1 MRAFSTILTL
11 AGILALVGLTAAC
24 AGPQSDQQTAADRV
38 EQETASA
45 APPGS
50 TPVPASASP
59 ESRPAKTDT
68 ETVTPDRAGR
78 IKFMYENVYFKR
90 GSTHLDQAAKRLLDK
105 KARWLE
111 AHPDVKVVIEGHTD
125 DRGSKEDN
133 LALGDRRSGAV
144 KSHLMKKG
152 IARERL
158 IAISYGKEKPAV
170 AGRTEK
176 DRAKNRRA
184 HFAIEER

>member
-1 MRAFSTILTL
+1 MRAFSVALTL

-24 AGPQSDQQTAADRV
+24 AGSQPGQQTATDRV
-38 EQETASA
+38 AEEAIPA
-45 APPGS
+45 A
-50 TPVPASASP
+50 TP

-68 ETVTPDRAGR
+68 GTVTPDRAGR
-78 IKFMYENVYFKR
+78 IKFMYEDVYFKR
-90 GSTHLDQAAKRLLDK
+90 RIIRLDQAAKRLLDK

-125 DRGSKEDN
+125 DRGSKEYN

-144 KSHLMKKG
+144 KSYLMKKG

-176 DRAKNRRA
+176 DRAKNRRV
-184 HFAIEER
+184 HFVIEER

>member
-1 MRAFSTILTL
+1 MRPFSVPLTL
-11 AGILALVGLTAAC
+11 AGILALVGLIAAC
-24 AGPQSDQQTAADRV
+24 AGPQPGHQTGAVKVAEEAIPAATP
-38 EQETASA
+38 QSPP
-45 APPGS
+45 AP
-50 TPVPASASP
+50 ASP

-68 ETVTPDRAGR
+68 KTATPDRAAR
-78 IKFMYENVYFKR
+78 IKFMYEDVYFKR
-90 GSTHLDQAAKRLLDK
+90 GSIRLDQAAKRLLDK
-105 KARWLE
+105 KAQWLE
-111 AHPDVKVVIEGHTD
+111 AHPDAKVVIEGHTD
-125 DRGSKEDN
+125 DKGSKEYN

-144 KSHLMKKG
+144 KSYLMKKG

-184 HFAIEER
+184 HFVIEER

>member
-1 MRAFSTILTL
+1 MRAFSVVLTL

-24 AGPQSDQQTAADRV
+24 AGPQSGQQTATDRV
-38 EQETASA
+38 AEETIPAA
-45 APPGS
+45 APQS
-50 TPVPASASP
+50 TPAPDLP
-59 ESRPAKTDT
+59 ESRPVKTDT
-68 ETVTPDRAGR
+68 GTVTPDRAGR
-78 IKFMYENVYFKR
+78 VKFMYEDVYFKR
-90 GSTHLDQAAKRLLDK
+90 GSIRLDQAAKRLLDK
-105 KARWLE
+105 KTQWLE

-125 DRGSKEDN
+125 GRGSKEYN

-144 KSHLMKKG
+144 KSYLMKKG

-176 DRAKNRRA
+176 DRAKNRRV
-184 HFAIEER
+184 HFVIEER